1 MATHETVRGE
11 TSHAARRRR
20 KVAISGSR
28 RVEVTVSPD
37 DAPLVRA
44 VAGAL
49 RAGGE
54 EARRVR
60 ESLGPL
66 LSVAKAR
73 TGRELVAF
81 FRSSPLV
88 GVELSIDRARST
100 GRSAD
105 LG

>member
-1 MATHETVRGE
+1 MAIPESVGGE
-11 TSHAARRRR
+11 TSRVARHRR

-28 RVEVTVSPD
+28 RVEVTVSSD

-44 VAGAL
+44 VAEAL

-66 LSVAKAR
+66 LSVRRAR

-88 GVELSIDRARST
+88 GVELSIERDRST